1 MEPGAKAVR
10 AQKKKNLVHHMSK
23 DLSSMESKY
32 DFQIDE
38 LIAYR
43 CLTWQ
48 LNCSFCTTFL
58 HRYFTFVL

>member
-1 MEPGAKAVR
+1 MKYSFIIFK
-10 AQKKKNLVHHMSK
+10 KKKNLVHHMSK

-32 DFQIDE
+32 DFQIDK

-48 LNCSFCTTFL
+48 LNCSFCTKFL
-58 HRYFTFVL
+58 HRYFMFVL

>member
-1 MEPGAKAVR
+1 MKYSFIIF
-10 AQKKKNLVHHMSK
+10 KKEKNLVHHMSK

-32 DFQIDE
+32 DFQIDK

-48 LNCSFCTTFL
+48 LNCSFCTKFL
-58 HRYFTFVL
+58 HRYFMFVL